1 MWDARFTALLLC
13 LLIVGC
19 SAAVNQPAAPELSD
33 EGRHGSTNGQDFSCA
48 YFYFLWGTHAEYE
61 KNYDE
66 AIEAYQKA
74 LVCDPTAR
82 YIKNKLPI
90 LLLNKGDVEAATTL
104 LQKNINSDPNDTA
117 SRKLLAGIRAR
128 QNRTEQAIDQY
139 RAILAYE
146 PENESALLRLGI
158 LLEKSG
164 KLNEA
169 EATLNKLIEIN
180 PGAYFGYLA
189 LARMS
194 ASPESSEDNYGK
206 AINLNWSNELAYE
219 IAQFHMDQGDYD
231 KALNLLNEVLE
242 KDESQEQARL
252 MIVQSLLGLDRE
264 EEAIVELSLVPR
276 FRNSP
281 LQLSL
286 VLAKLYVRLN
296 DYDQAI
302 ENLQEILAYENDGE
316 ARYLLGIL
324 YSEQEQFQESL
335 AVLTGIEPQQEEFED
350 AVIMRVRLLREIG
363 EAEQAL
369 QMLNDY
375 TADKTTRK
383 PLFFVMAA
391 SLYQDSGRPEKAIE
405 ILESGRAVYPEDE
418 RILFEYG
425 LQLEQDDR
433 LEEAIAVMQKL
444 IEINPDHAEA
454 LNFVGYSWADTDR
467 NLEKAREYITRAMQ
481 LKPGNGY
488 IQDSLGWVYFKLG
501 DIERA
506 RSELVEALNLLPEDP
521 YLHDHLGDVYRALG
535 QKANARKAYRKAIE
549 LFDDPDQQERVRKKL
564 DALPR

>member
-1 MWDARFTALLLC
+1 MLALLLC
-13 LLIVGC
+13 LLLSSC
-19 SAAVNQPAAPELSD
+19 SSAVKQTDPPQLLPEELS
-33 EGRHGSTNGQDFSCA
+33 GRSNSQDLSCA

-66 AIEAYQKA
+66 AIDAYQKA
-74 LVCDPTAR
+74 LVCDPSAQ

-90 LLLNKGDVEAATTL
+90 LLLNKGDVGAATGL
-104 LQKNINSDPNDTA
+104 LQENIDSDPNDTA
-117 SRKLLAGIRAR
+117 SRKLLAGILAR

-146 PENESALLRLGI
+146 PDNESALLRLGI

-164 KLNEA
+164 KAREA

-180 PGAYFGYLA
+180 PSAYFGYLA

-194 ASPESSEDNYGK
+194 DSPESSEENYGQ
-206 AINLNWSNELAYE
+206 AIKLNWSNELAYE
-219 IAQFHMDQGDYD
+219 VAQFHMDQGDYE
-231 KALNLLNEVLE
+231 KAVTLLREVLE

-264 EEAIVELSLVPR
+264 EEAISELSLIPR

-286 VLAKLYVRLN
+286 VLAKLYVRL
-296 DYDQAI
+296 DKYDQAI
-302 ENLQEILAYENDGE
+302 DHLKAILAYENDSV
-316 ARYLLGIL
+316 ARYLLGII
-324 YSEQEQFQESL
+324 YSEREQFQESL
-335 AVLTGIEPQQEEFED
+335 TILEGIEPQQEEFED
-350 AVIMRVRLLREIG
+350 AVIMRARLLTELG
-363 EAEQAL
+363 KSEQAL
-369 QMLNDY
+369 QMLSGY
-375 TADKTTRK
+375 MADGTTQK

-391 SLYQDSGRPEKAIE
+391 SLYHERERPEKALTV
-405 ILESGRAVYPEDE
+405 LEVEAGAAVYPDNE

-425 LQLEQDDR
+425 LQLERGDR

-444 IEINPDHAEA
+444 IEVNPDHAEA
-454 LNFVGYSWADTDR
+454 LNFVGYSWADSDR
-467 NLEKAREYITRAMQ
+467 NLEQAREYITRAMQ

-501 DIERA
+501 DLERA
-506 RSELVEALNLLPEDP
+506 RSELVEALKALSEDP
-521 YLHDHLGDVYRALG
+521 YLHDHLGDVYRAL
-535 QKANARKAYRKAIE
+535 KEDTNARKAYQKAVE
-549 LFDDPDQQERVRKKL
+549 LFDEPEQKDRVQKKI
-564 DALPR
+564 DALAR